1 MEGINLTVTVVFNV
15 PKEEVWK
22 GLTDPDMVKQY
33 FFGTNQESSWMEGSP
48 IVWSGEWEGKTYQD
62 KGTILEIT
70 PGEHLKYSYWS
81 SMSGLEDKP
90 ENYQIVS
97 YKLDEKDGITTM
109 EITQENIKDQAAKE
123 HSEGSWQAIFGGLK
137 KMLEEKQPLT

>member
-70 PGEHLKYSYWS
+70 PGEYVKYSYWS
-81 SMSGLEDKP
+81 SMSSLEDKP

-97 YKLDEKDGITTM
+97 YKLDEKDGVTTM

-123 HSEGSWQAIFGGLK
+123 HSEGSWQAIYGGLK